1 MDWVGGLNNKFVSS
15 RYGDYKSKLKVLVGV
30 VSPEAS
36 LLGMQTTALFTWSVV
51 VLCAHA
57 PLLCLHVTKFLLI
70 RTPDRLIRA
79 HPNWGVTVH
88 YFCLG

>member
-15 RYGDYKSKLKVLVGV
+15 QSGDYKPKLKVLAGV

-36 LLGMQTTALFTWSVV
+36 LLGVQTTALFTWSVV

-57 PLLCLHVTKFLLI
+57 TLLCLYVTKFLLI
-70 RTPDRLIRA
+70 RTPDTLIRA
-79 HPNWGVTVH
+79 HPDWGVTVY